1 MAETVWPLAYRR
13 IFLSNTMGKKKRT
26 RIEESAGGVATVAPS
41 SGLRDFVPEQLKESR
56 CPFFGMSFREGFL
69 QPAVGHRHSCA
80 VADSIIG
87 DEEVSF
93 GRSISREKYLCLFK
107 RTQSGDPMWS
117 QCPRCPRHGDMRG
130 RNALALLMD
139 GMIVVFPQSDGT
151 EKKVP
156 FREWYGYCVK
166 ETKPA

>member
-1 MAETVWPLAYRR
+1 MAEIMWPLAYRR
-13 IFLSNTMGKKKRT
+13 IFGNATEKKKGT
-26 RIEESAGGVATVAPS
+26 RIEEDAGGVATVAPS
-41 SGLRDFVPEQLKESR
+41 SGLGDFVPEQLKESR

-69 QPAVGHRHSCA
+69 QPALGYCHSCA

-87 DEEVSF
+87 DEEASF
-93 GRSISREKYLCLFK
+93 GRSISREKHLCLFK

-117 QCPRCPRHGDMRG
+117 QCPRCPRHNDRRG

-139 GMIVVFPQSDGT
+139 GMIVFFPQSDGT

-156 FREWYGYCVK
+156 FRKWYGYCVK